1 MNKILTLFFALFAMI
16 VQVHTKTVH
25 RKNTS
30 DIQVNPE
37 SAVASHIP
45 KNALIHLSE
54 YRTCSYKVY
63 IQEEGKEWQMV
74 EVRNALV
81 SSFSKHPQ
89 IWNDWENQKSL
100 RDTMSYALFV
110 CDFKKALKVRVQPD
124 FQFKKVEI
132 RPVSYGIEYKRVG
145 DGIEFELRD
154 ASQKVSVEF
163 DGNRAE
169 NLFLFPDL
177 PDADKPDANVS
188 EVVYYGAGQHD
199 AGRIEMKSN
208 QTLYLDEGAFVYGY
222 IVGKGVENIKI
233 AGRGILCGAKETHCD
248 EERTQMMNF
257 ERCRRVEIS
266 GITLIDSPAWTIR
279 LKNSQEV
286 LVDNIKQI
294 SWILNSDGLD
304 VCNSRNVRVRNCFFR
319 NYDDC
324 ITIKN
329 QEQAKMGCED
339 ILIEDCVGW
348 TDCANVFL
356 VGPECGTTREPQTN
370 YIRNVTF
377 RNCIVLETPALYD
390 SKEGDDGWRG
400 GCAAINARVG
410 IYEGAGG
417 GGRMSD
423 ILFEDIQIENL
434 YGGRPMAVEIVSDG
448 KDTGSLSGV
457 TFRNVRFTGDKYL
470 PAQMRGVSAE
480 FPLRNVVF
488 DNVVFNGKCIKK
500 ADGKKHLCVNPYI
513 ENLQFK

>member
-25 RKNTS
+25 RKNMS

-37 SAVASHIP
+37 SVVASHIP

-110 CDFKKALKVRVQPD
+110 CDFKEALKVRVQPD

-199 AGRIEMKSN
+199 
-208 QTLYLDEGAFVYGY
+208 
-222 IVGKGVENIKI
+222 
-233 AGRGILCGAKETHCD
+233 
-248 EERTQMMNF
+248 
-257 ERCRRVEIS
+257 
-266 GITLIDSPAWTIR
+266 
-279 LKNSQEV
+279 
-286 LVDNIKQI
+286 
-294 SWILNSDGLD
+294 
-304 VCNSRNVRVRNCFFR
+304 
-319 NYDDC
+319 
-324 ITIKN
+324 
-329 QEQAKMGCED
+329 
-339 ILIEDCVGW
+339 
-348 TDCANVFL
+348 
-356 VGPECGTTREPQTN
+356 
-370 YIRNVTF
+370 
-377 RNCIVLETPALYD
+377 
-390 SKEGDDGWRG
+390 
-400 GCAAINARVG
+400 
-410 IYEGAGG
+410 
-417 GGRMSD
+417 
-423 ILFEDIQIENL
+423 
-434 YGGRPMAVEIVSDG
+434 
-448 KDTGSLSGV
+448 
-457 TFRNVRFTGDKYL
+457 
-470 PAQMRGVSAE
+470 
-480 FPLRNVVF
+480 
-488 DNVVFNGKCIKK
+488 
-500 ADGKKHLCVNPYI
+500 
-513 ENLQFK
+513 